1 MTEAAVTND
10 EFTAFW
16 NNVLAAKFD
25 RFRNILLGG
34 LSHHSRVPLS
44 SLHLA
49 PGSKVLDVGCGW
61 GDTAI
66 ELARMVGPSGSVVG
80 LDCCAAFL
88 AQGRKDAA
96 DAGIDNV
103 RFIDA
108 DVQTYRFEPEY
119 DFCFSRFGMMF
130 FSSPVVA
137 MRNIRRALKPGGRL
151 MFITWRS
158 LQDNPW
164 ASIPKQ
170 LVLGFL
176 PPPGDSAQTC
186 GPGPFSMAS
195 TEVVTAQLKAAG
207 FDEIRFE
214 ATEGP
219 VMVGSTVDQAMDF
232 QLALGP
238 AGEIVREAG
247 AEAERR
253 RAEIESAL
261 RTELARHLHD
271 GSVVM
276 QSASWTITARKPR
289 VGGPA
294 RRYSSTS
301 SSSGNSTSVY
311 PSRRR
316 SRHAHRVKDTV
327 EMIAFVLYD
336 ACVKPRHLT
345 LDGTARRIESGVT
358 KRRVARYPSAQAGDR
373 QTAFPVFLHGRA

>member
-16 NNVLAAKFD
+16 NDVLAEKFD
-25 RFRNILLGG
+25 RFRNILLDG
-34 LSHHSRVPLS
+34 LSYHSRVPLS
-44 SLHLA
+44 NLRLA
-49 PGSKVLDVGCGW
+49 PGSKVIDVGCGW

-80 LDCCAAFL
+80 LDCCASFL
-88 AQGRKDAA
+88 AQARTDAA
-96 DAGIDNV
+96 DAGIGNI

-108 DVQTYRFEPEY
+108 DVQTYRFEPEF

-137 MRNIRRALKPGGRL
+137 MRNIRNALKPGGRL

-176 PPPGDSAQTC
+176 PPPGDSAQSC
-186 GPGPFSMAS
+186 GPGPFSMAN
-195 TEVVTAQLKAAG
+195 TDVVTAQLKAAG

-214 ATEGP
+214 ATDGP
-219 VMVGSTVDQAMDF
+219 VMVGSSVEQAMAF

-253 RAEIESAL
+253 RPEIEKAL
-261 RTELARHLHD
+261 RAELARHLQDD
-271 GSVVM
+271 GVVM
-276 QSASWTITARKPR
+276 KSASWTITARKPF
-289 VGGPA
+289 A
-294 RRYSSTS
+294 
-301 SSSGNSTSVY
+301 
-311 PSRRR
+311 
-316 SRHAHRVKDTV
+316 
-327 EMIAFVLYD
+327 
-336 ACVKPRHLT
+336 
-345 LDGTARRIESGVT
+345 
-358 KRRVARYPSAQAGDR
+358 
-373 QTAFPVFLHGRA
+373 